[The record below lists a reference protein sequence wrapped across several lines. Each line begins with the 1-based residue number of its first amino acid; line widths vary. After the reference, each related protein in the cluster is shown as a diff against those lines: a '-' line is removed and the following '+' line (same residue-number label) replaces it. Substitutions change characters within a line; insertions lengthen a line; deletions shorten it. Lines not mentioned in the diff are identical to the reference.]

1 MVDFNE
7 IVESIRTFKG
17 VTRKHSIAD
26 VREKLKDTYNISGNV
41 HLAFGDDAA
50 AIDIGNDM
58 LMLMA
63 TDGIW
68 GSLMEINPW
77 WSGYCSVLVNVNDI
91 AAMGGIPMGLTNVLS
106 SSKPEITEQIMDGIN
121 EGVKKFGVPMVGG
134 HTHPDTPYEALDV
147 AISGI
152 VGKDDVLPSC
162 GAKEGDN
169 VIVAIDLDGS
179 VYPGT
184 EINWDTTSDKSPK
197 YVQDQIKIMN
207 TIAQRHIVN
216 SCKDI
221 SNPGI
226 VGTLGMLL
234 EASNMGAEIELE
246 RIPKPENIDWIK
258 WFMMYPGSA
267 FVLTASQENTDEVIK
282 LLESEHINAN
292 TIGKVTNNHQLVMS
306 HKNTTKTVFD
316 FSNEIIMGFSE
327 DK

>member
-1 MVDFNE
+1 MDINE
-7 IVESIRTFKG
+7 IVDSIRTFKG
-17 VTRKHSIAD
+17 VTRKSSIAD

-50 AIDIGNDM
+50 AIDIGNDL

-68 GSLMEINPW
+68 GSLMDINPW

-91 AAMGGIPMGLTNVLS
+91 AAMGGIPMGMTNVLS
-106 SSKPEITEQIMDGIN
+106 SSDSEITEQIMDGIN

-162 GAKEGDN
+162 GAKVDDN
-169 VIVAIDLDGS
+169 IIVAIDLDGS

-197 YVQDQIKIMN
+197 YVQDQIKLMN
-207 TIAQRHIVN
+207 TIAKKHVVHA
-216 SCKDI
+216 CKDI
-221 SNPGI
+221 SNPGV

-234 EASNMGAEIELE
+234 EASNKGANIELE
-246 RIPKPENIDWIK
+246 SIPKPEAMDWISWLK
-258 WFMMYPGSA
+258 MYPGSA
-267 FVLTASQENTDEVIK
+267 FVLTASDENTDEIISMLNK
-282 LLESEHINAN
+282 QHINAN
-292 TIGKVTNNHQLVMS
+292 AIGKVTDNHKLTMS
-306 HKNTTKTVFD
+306 YKNDTKTVFD
-316 FSNEIIMGFSE
+316 FNSEIIMGFSE
-327 DK
+327 DI

>member
-1 MVDFNE
+1 MDLNE
-7 IVESIRTFKG
+7 IIESIRTFKG
-17 VTRKHSIAD
+17 VTRKNSIAD
-26 VREKLKDTYNISGNV
+26 VREKLKNTYNISGKV

-68 GSLMEINPW
+68 GSLMDINPW

-91 AAMGGIPMGLTNVLS
+91 AAMGGIPMGMTNVLS
-106 SSKPEITEQIMDGIN
+106 SSDPEITEQIMDGIN

-162 GAKEGDN
+162 GAKEDDN
-169 VIVAIDLDGS
+169 VIVALDLDGS

-197 YVQDQIKIMN
+197 YVQDQIKVMN
-207 TIAQRHIVN
+207 TIAKKHLVHA
-216 SCKDI
+216 CKDI

-234 EASNMGAEIELE
+234 EASNMGAKIDLE
-246 RIPKPENIDWIK
+246 QIPKPDDMDWIR
-258 WFMMYPGSA
+258 WFMMYLGSG
-267 FVLTASQENTDEVIK
+267 FVLTAPNENTDEIIK
-282 LLESEHINAN
+282 LLEKEHMQAN
-292 TIGKVTNNHQLVMS
+292 IIGNVTDNHQLQMT
-306 HKNTTKTVFD
+306 HNNTTKTVFD
-316 FSNEIIMGFSE
+316 FQKEIIMGFSE
-327 DK
+327 DV